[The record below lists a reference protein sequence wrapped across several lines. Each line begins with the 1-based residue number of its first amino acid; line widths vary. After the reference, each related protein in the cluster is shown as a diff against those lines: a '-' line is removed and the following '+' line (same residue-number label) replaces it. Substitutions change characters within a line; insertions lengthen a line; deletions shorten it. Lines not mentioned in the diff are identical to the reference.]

1 MNTLDELIQSINETK
16 ETYNET
22 KARLIHLMKGKVS
35 DLSMI
40 PELYNEYLHIAERY
54 KFNND
59 ERSGNR
65 KQFLLVI
72 LALYNPGALLG
83 AKLSKD
89 LRMTV
94 KDTFGHKS
102 NTLIYEI
109 RKLALAWFDTYPSF
123 KRESNIAYSE
133 LLQYIDNKKH

>member
-1 MNTLDELIQSINETK
+1 MNTLDELIQSINETQ

-22 KARLIHLMKGKVS
+22 KARFIHLMKGKVS

-59 ERSGNR
+59 ERSCNR

-72 LALYNPGALLG
+72 LALYNPGTLFG
-83 AKLSKD
+83 AELSKD

-94 KDTFGHKS
+94 KDTFGRKS
-102 NTLIYEI
+102 DTLVYEI
-109 RKLALAWFDTYPSF
+109 RKLARAWFDTYPGF
-123 KRESNIAYSE
+123 KKESNIAYSA
-133 LLQYIDNKKH
+133 LLQYINNKKH